1 MLHWLYDLLLNQ
13 DKKNKKY
20 QTIIKTMECNG
31 FKQEQIQKLNWK
43 ILKHMQIETEEYDNG
58 DGNSGEKN
66 MGNFHFW

>member
-1 MLHWLYDLLLNQ
+1 
-13 DKKNKKY
+13 
-20 QTIIKTMECNG
+20 MECNG

-66 MGNFHFW
+66 MGNFHF